1 MNLLNRLILLL
12 VIRIFAHST
21 VDAQSSPN
29 DFLLTAFEDPT
40 LIEYQKKFNY
50 LQKKNYR
57 LPLGDELEF
66 RYGNNEQTLEEA
78 RYQIRIRPT
87 NPWKIRRTNALYNA
101 QKEAISLRE
110 SIEFKEA
117 LVERYSLMI
126 QYFIAQKQTK
136 LSKAT
141 LSLAKNKIQL
151 FEKSIESDLFNAQ
164 NYVNAKLDM
173 IEMLE
178 RYDNHKLIEEG
189 FIQNITFILA
199 TDNLNW
205 SDFNLI
211 SSIEIKNVMNEILLS
226 SFSNSELT
234 YLMKEFE
241 IAKLETL
248 VEKADFDIGFFQ
260 AEYAPFKNNGDNEFG
275 ISFGITVPIF
285 KNNKD
290 QIADRIL
297 NEIEWYS
304 DLNAESYKDSLG
316 KTMSFNVLSNYL
328 AYHDILLTEME
339 KMNIKEL
346 SDKLA
351 SSEDFDPFIT
361 LKMEEGKLKL
371 EQLVLR
377 STKRLLEYYLDFLYS
392 HDVLQ
397 QMPLKNYLSNDLISI
412 E

>member
-12 VIRIFAHST
+12 VIGIFTHST
-21 VDAQSSPN
+21 VDAQLSPN
-29 DFLLTAFEDPT
+29 DFLLTAFEDPS

-50 LQKKNYR
+50 LQKKNYL

-66 RYGNNEQTLEEA
+66 RYGNNEQTLEDA
-78 RYQIRIRPT
+78 RYQVRIRPT

-117 LVERYSLMI
+117 LFERYSLMI

-136 LSKAT
+136 LSNASLT
-141 LSLAKNKIQL
+141 LAENKIQL
-151 FEKSIESDLFNAQ
+151 FEKSIESELFNAQ
-164 NYVNAKLDM
+164 NYVDAKLDM

-178 RYDNHKLIEEG
+178 RYDNHKLIEDE

-199 TDNLNW
+199 TDDINW

-211 SSIEIKNVMNEILLS
+211 SSVEIKNVMNEILLS

-304 DLNAESYKDSLG
+304 DQMRAGNSPEKPQFIGNQSGGILGGISSGQPIIVRVAIKPTSSILTPRQSIDRDGKNVDVVTKGRHDPCVGIRGVPVAEAM
-316 KTMSFNVLSNYL
+316 MS
-328 AYHDILLTEME
+328 
-339 KMNIKEL
+339 
-346 SDKLA
+346 
-351 SSEDFDPFIT
+351 
-361 LKMEEGKLKL
+361 
-371 EQLVLR
+371 LVLVDMLMR
-377 STKRLLEYYLDFLYS
+377 HHAQTGI
-392 HDVLQ
+392 
-397 QMPLKNYLSNDLISI
+397 LSQPKS
-412 E
+412 